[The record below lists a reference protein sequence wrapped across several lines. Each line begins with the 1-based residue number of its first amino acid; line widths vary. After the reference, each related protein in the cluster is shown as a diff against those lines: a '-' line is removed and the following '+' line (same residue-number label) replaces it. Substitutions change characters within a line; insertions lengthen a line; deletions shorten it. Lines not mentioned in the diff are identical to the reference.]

1 MNNIT
6 RERVYCDYSFFLFT
20 NLYNVVVKSELEYDK
35 LYQIVCDEYGKYC
48 DSEYND
54 ENENEY
60 ECILEYLYSITP
72 Q

>member
-1 MNNIT
+1 MKDIS

-20 NLYNVVVKSELEYDK
+20 MLYKVVIKPESEYDV
-35 LYQIVCDEYGKYC
+35 LYHEICDEYGKYC

-54 ENENEY
+54 EDESEY